1 MSTIDFLLR
10 IRNFRRNNW
19 RIWHLN
25 MTDNESVLLSLF
37 SSCVVDRHTLL
48 LRKTSLS
55 AGKWSVRGKSGNKD
69 QSLGS
74 SISHY
79 PHVCSVFSGWWDW
92 SQISIHS
99 TPEEGSRF
107 VYCFINMFTLI
118 VCPITA
124 SFLSNYFYC
133 EYFIRIYVKFNVLRH
148 LGLFVVV

>member
-55 AGKWSVRGKSGNKD
+55 ASKWSVRGKSGNKD

-107 VYCFINMFTLI
+107 VYCFIAFNYQASTSYKHVHTHCLSNN
-118 VCPITA
+118 
-124 SFLSNYFYC
+124 SFLLIKLLLLWIFHQDLC
-133 EYFIRIYVKFNVLRH
+133 
-148 LGLFVVV
+148 